1 MKLPLNVHTLA
12 REPLPGLKMRNASP
26 ADCPDGIRRITV
38 SMPEETFQMLD
49 RLVNQRGFDSRS
61 QAISEMIHQ
70 RAAEHIS
77 AVGTEIM
84 AGALT
89 LVYDE
94 SKSSLLRDL
103 ARICR
108 EHVAEVIS
116 SQHILLEDEHVMEV
130 ILMQGPSRTLHAITN
145 KLVTCKGV
153 KRAQLTLSPHLMP
166 PLHTKAGPV
175 IKMEDPRFSPM
186 GH

>member
-1 MKLPLNVHTLA
+1 MKISATS
-12 REPLPGLKMRNASP
+12 E
-26 ADCPDGIRRITV
+26 CPDKIRRITI
-38 SMPEETFQMLD
+38 SMPEETFQLLD

-77 AVGTEIM
+77 AVGTEVM

-116 SQHILLEDEHVMEV
+116 SQHILLEDDHVMEV
-130 ILMQGPSRTLHAITN
+130 ILMQGPSRILHGITN

-166 PLHTKAGPV
+166 PLHTKAAPV
-175 IKMEDPRFSPM
+175 IKMESPRFSPV